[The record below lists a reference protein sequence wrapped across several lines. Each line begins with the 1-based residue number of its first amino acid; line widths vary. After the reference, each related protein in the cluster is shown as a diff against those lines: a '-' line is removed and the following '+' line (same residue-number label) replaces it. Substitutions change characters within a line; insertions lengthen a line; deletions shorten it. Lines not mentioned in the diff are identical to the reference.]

1 MCQLWHK
8 SKDFILKGLAIGVLG
23 TSLKEN
29 EFRIPIH
36 PDQFSW
42 IDKEIKKKLFFEKNY
57 AKNFGINRE
66 KFEGFGG
73 VLDRTD
79 IFKKCDLVLVPK
91 PVLSDFQ
98 AMKEG
103 ATLCGWAHLVQQKAI
118 TQVCIEKK
126 LSVLAWESM
135 HKWTNDGEFRRHIF
149 HKNNEIAGY
158 AAVLDALRILGI
170 DGNYGPAKHAVIVG
184 FGSVG
189 RGAVH
194 ALLGLG
200 FRDISVYTDRQP
212 NHIDDQIHGVR
223 FRQLK
228 SKPGEPL
235 LVVNINGSTR
245 LFIEELSTSDI
256 IVNAMVQDTDAPT
269 MFISKNEV
277 GRLKENSL
285 IIDVSCDE
293 GMGFFGAKP
302 TTFNE
307 PIFKIG
313 HAHYYA
319 VDHTP
324 SYLWNSASWEI
335 SQSLLPFLSDLAG
348 GIDIWNKNESLAKC
362 LEVDHGTIIN
372 QKILTFQNRPIEYPH
387 KVN

>member
-1 MCQLWHK
+1 M
-8 SKDFILKGLAIGVLG
+8 AIGVLG

-42 IDKEIKKKLFFEKNY
+42 IDEGIKKHLYFEKDY
-57 AKNFGINRE
+57 ASKFGIGPERLKE
-66 KFEGFGG
+66 FGG
-73 VLDRTD
+73 ILERSEILQQSDL
-79 IFKKCDLVLVPK
+79 IFAPK
-91 PVLSDFQ
+91 PMLEDFK
-98 AMKEG
+98 AMKDG

-118 TQVCIEKK
+118 TQTCIEKH

-158 AAVLDALRILGI
+158 AAVLDSLRLMGI
-170 DGNYGPAKHAVIVG
+170 DGNYGPTKHAVIIG

-245 LFIEELSTSDI
+245 SFIEELSTSDI
-256 IVNAMVQDTDAPT
+256 IVNAMIQDTDAPT
-269 MFISKNEV
+269 MFIEKNEV
-277 GRLKENSL
+277 GRLKDNAL
-285 IIDVSCDE
+285 IVDVSCDE
-293 GMGFFGAKP
+293 DMGFFGAKP
-302 TTFNE
+302 TTFEN
-307 PIFKIG
+307 PMFKIG
-313 HAHYYA
+313 HAHYYG

-335 SQSLLPFLSDLAG
+335 SQSLLPFLPDLAG
-348 GIDIWNKNESLAKC
+348 GIDAWNKNESLAKC
-362 LEVDHGTIIN
+362 LEMEQGTIKN
-372 QKILTFQNRPIEYPH
+372 KKILSFQNRGLDYPH
-387 KVN
+387 KAQ